1 MCNTG
6 EIQDDMYFKRFNET
20 AKQREIVGW
29 GRREIMGI
37 KVLIKSV
44 LHIFLKVLW
53 LWIFG
58 ELKTILSSYLP
69 SWSNYGLSYTISL
82 KKIVD
87 KHFLNEFSLCSKPCL
102 INFKKSMHISK
113 IHIKKLFGNHVN

>member
-37 KVLIKSV
+37 KVLIKLI
-44 LHIFLKVLW
+44 LHIF
-53 LWIFG
+53 
-58 ELKTILSSYLP
+58 
-69 SWSNYGLSYTISL
+69 
-82 KKIVD
+82 
-87 KHFLNEFSLCSKPCL
+87 
-102 INFKKSMHISK
+102 
-113 IHIKKLFGNHVN
+113 